1 MSSLITSAIS
11 QAVKGVIV
19 VTLTPSINGFGSR
32 DLHFFQN
39 LSSQVIEYLQNCDP
53 VFAAQNNYESKT
65 PLWLQDNA
73 HPDYWL
79 VRLMQIPLAQTS
91 SWIGVDLYFADG
103 VRGYL
108 LKEVRFFTAS
118 NSTSWRVDLQAT
130 RYNKIVKADSF
141 NVRSLIECCYTN
153 IEQMLLKVYKN
164 SPALEVPGTATRDEV
179 AAGLKTLVKSW
190 NGRSNAPDWYVL
202 THGATDIEVGYEYT
216 FRRNTRVGEWLE
228 NSSVRNAAG
237 YLDSVIAEAR
247 KLNAKIK
254 VTSLKPLTKDEA
266 QRADDVADR
275 NNGSAYSEYEQ
286 SMCGSVLLTIS

>member
-1 MSSLITSAIS
+1 
-11 QAVKGVIV
+11 
-19 VTLTPSINGFGSR
+19 
-32 DLHFFQN
+32 
-39 LSSQVIEYLQNCDP
+39 
-53 VFAAQNNYESKT
+53 
-65 PLWLQDNA
+65 
-73 HPDYWL
+73 
-79 VRLMQIPLAQTS
+79 MQIPLAQTS